1 MTCEPK
7 IDPNMTFFYYQDYIN
22 ETIINSSLLVNYPCD
37 FNNVIFS
44 KNYKYYI
51 QECLGPNIPVVF
63 LVETATNIRLAVLD
77 GSEGLRTKIESIS
90 APQIKTI
97 QVEIEF
103 GYKAQVR
110 LYLPPV
116 LREYEEITFP
126 LILIA

>member
-1 MTCEPK
+1 MNES
-7 IDPNMTFFYYQDYIN
+7 MIN
-22 ETIINSSLLVNYPCD
+22 DSLLVNYACD

-63 LVETATNIRLAVLD
+63 LVETATNTRLAVLD
-77 GSEGLRTKIESIS
+77 GSIKLRNKVKDLSS
-90 APQIKTI
+90 PQIKTI
-97 QVEIEF
+97 QVEIED

-116 LREYEEITFP
+116 LREYEEVTFP
-126 LILIA
+126 LILLV